1 MGLPNRSEPP
11 VGEPGEGG
19 GGEGV
24 THSAPAR
31 VAPQTAPLLLSS
43 GSEARRVAVRL
54 YSHLDAWLRE
64 NAELQPEKSTRER
77 ELRAFRELPSLVA
90 AAAKKAT
97 PAAARRQAGGA
108 GGAGPLL
115 SAVSLDDLTFA

>member
-1 MGLPNRSEPP
+1 MRTQADPAEAEPLP
-11 VGEPGEGG
+11 
-19 GGEGV
+19 
-24 THSAPAR
+24 
-31 VAPQTAPLLLSS
+31 LSS
-43 GSEARRVAVRL
+43 GSEARREAVRL
-54 YSHLDAWLRE
+54 YAHLDAWLRE

-108 GGAGPLL
+108 GGAGPLP